1 MKNNNSILDL
11 NSGNKSD
18 HKNSLNSVY
27 AQNAILTKQLQSAES
42 NNQNITSLYATMV
55 NKFDESKQR
64 DDLIMEMLGSIKA
77 DYHKV
82 VGQKI
87 VNDKA
92 KHVQFDEQD
101 YKEFFQDEI
110 FQLYFRKYLQKY
122 HVVLQYR

>member
-1 MKNNNSILDL
+1 MKNSNSILDL
-11 NSGNKSD
+11 NSSNKSD
-18 HKNSLNSVY
+18 HKNNLNSVY
-27 AQNAILTKQLQSAES
+27 IQNAILTKQLQSAES

-92 KHVQFDEQD
+92 KHVQFNLQD
-101 YKEFFQDEI
+101 YQEFFQDEI